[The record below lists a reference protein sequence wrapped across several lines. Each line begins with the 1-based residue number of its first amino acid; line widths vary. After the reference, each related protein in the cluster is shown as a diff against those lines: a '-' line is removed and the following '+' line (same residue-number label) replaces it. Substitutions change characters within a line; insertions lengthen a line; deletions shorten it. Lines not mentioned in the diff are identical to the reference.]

1 MAKDPTPNLPAEVIS
16 EVISSDDALAARA
29 RGLVGAMFDEI
40 EHILDPRYGAPAAT
54 RQKIVV
60 TALPAILRELREE
73 KVDDR
78 LDKMQRDQQELM
90 ASIRAMAARPGTQG
104 QGRVGSGDGDGGDG
118 PAIPVDGG

>member
-1 MAKDPTPNLPAEVIS
+1 MAKDPTPSLPAEVIS

-78 LDKMQRDQQELM
+78 LAMMQAQQQELM

-104 QGRVGSGDGDGGDG
+104 QVGSSDGGDGDG
-118 PAIPVDGG
+118 PVIPVDGG